1 VTEPS
6 SGVVLQPV
14 DAPAEFCGMVT
25 EIESLG
31 LRHLWLTDSSLHA
44 RNCYSYLTLA
54 AAHSS
59 RLLLGTAV
67 TNPLTRHPAIT
78 AAAAATVDE
87 VSGGRL
93 ILGIGAGDRPLLAL
107 GYQPSPLATLEAA
120 ISGIRRL
127 WRGDEVD
134 LQSPGFTLS
143 GAHLR
148 FPARADIA
156 VFVSASGPKTLELA
170 GRVADGVILLVG
182 LFPEALDWAVAQVAR
197 GAEMAGRPRP
207 HIAVF
212 AYGAIDEDEHAALES
227 ARSIAAWFGQTAPRI
242 CDLAGLPRDLV
253 DRVRAGY
260 SGGEFQEAAAAA
272 RLLPD
277 EFVRKV
283 ALAGNRQHAA
293 ERIGAVLRAG
303 ADSVHV
309 FPLGAER
316 MKTVRAFAEVWHARP
331 AATGAGGAKEGHD
344 AAS

>member
-1 VTEPS
+1 MTEPS

-14 DAPAEFCGMVT
+14 DAPGEFCGMVE

-54 AAHSS
+54 AVHSS

-127 WRGDEVD
+127 WHGEQAD

-182 LFPEALDWAVAQVAR
+182 LFPEALEWAVSQVAR
-197 GAEMAGRPRP
+197 GAEMAGRARP

-212 AYGAIDEDEHAALES
+212 AYGTIDEDEHAALES

-293 ERIGAVLRAG
+293 ERIAAALGAG

-316 MKTVRAFAEVWHARP
+316 MKTVRAFAEVWHSRP
-331 AATGAGGAKEGHD
+331 AVAGATGAKEGHD